1 MKNREDIKGNSDIY
15 CQHNSFI
22 SIKNDI
28 AGITLVAL
36 IVTIAILLILAG
48 VSIASFVGDKGL
60 LNETKDI
67 KNNIED
73 LQNKT
78 IDDLQSI
85 ANDLSTST
93 GNALNP

>member
-1 MKNREDIKGNSDIY
+1 MKNIKKNS
-15 CQHNSFI
+15 
-22 SIKNDI
+22 
-28 AGITLVAL
+28 GVTLVAL
-36 IVTIAILLILAG
+36 IITIVILLILAG

-60 LNETKDI
+60 LNETKDM

-78 IDDLQSI
+78 IDDLQQM
-85 ANDLSTST
+85 ANELSTST

>member
-1 MKNREDIKGNSDIY
+1 MKNIKKTSGV
-15 CQHNSFI
+15 
-22 SIKNDI
+22 
-28 AGITLVAL
+28 TLVAL
-36 IVTIAILLILAG
+36 IITIVILLILAG

-60 LNETKDI
+60 LNETKDM

-78 IDDLQSI
+78 IDDLQQM
-85 ANDLSTST
+85 ANELSTST